1 MLEEEKEIYMKV
13 WNARVSQNAQYAT
26 EDYFKVI
33 SPLCPKYSNIA
44 HSLLRI
50 AVRPLYYMGCCE
62 PQEMY
67 SAIATMAKDDAEF
80 IVWLKEHIDL
90 LELCAKELAITYIFS
105 ELTYFPSLNQVQL
118 NFVRDEEVAGII
130 PYYNVITKDLRKI
143 NIGFSG
149 FQEFRIFASTF
160 FEKLNISQEE
170 IDLILYEE
178 NFEKEF
184 ELIITK

>member
-1 MLEEEKEIYMKV
+1 M
-13 WNARVSQNAQYAT
+13 
-26 EDYFKVI
+26 
-33 SPLCPKYSNIA
+33 
-44 HSLLRI
+44 
-50 AVRPLYYMGCCE
+50 
-62 PQEMY
+62 
-67 SAIATMAKDDAEF
+67 
-80 IVWLKEHIDL
+80 
-90 LELCAKELAITYIFS
+90 
-105 ELTYFPSLNQVQL
+105 LNQVQL

-130 PYYNVITKDLRKI
+130 PYYNVITKDLRKT
-143 NIGFSG
+143 NLGFSS

>member
-1 MLEEEKEIYMKV
+1 MLEEEKAIYIKV
-13 WNARVSQNAQYAT
+13 WNTQVSQNAQYAT

-50 AVRPLYYMGCCE
+50 AVRPLSYLDYWE

-67 SAIATMAKDDAEF
+67 FAIATMVKDDAEF
-80 IVWLKEHIDL
+80 IAWLEKHIDL

-105 ELTYFPSLNQVQL
+105 ELRYFPSLNQVQL

-130 PYYNVITKDLRKI
+130 PYYNFITKDLREI
-143 NIGFSG
+143 NMGFSG

-170 IDLILYEE
+170 IDLILSEE

-184 ELIITK
+184 ELITTK